1 MCAYMLCVSGMTI
14 MCLQLLIELL
24 MTWKISAFQVN
35 VTSMMTQ
42 TLQGKVMAYT
52 PSSFPV
58 QQQILPE
65 DLEMLQLDN
74 MDQGTSPVRAVI
86 IKRM

>member
-1 MCAYMLCVSGMTI
+1 
-14 MCLQLLIELL
+14 
-24 MTWKISAFQVN
+24 
-35 VTSMMTQ
+35 MMTQ

-58 QQQILPE
+58 QQQMTPE
-65 DLEMLQLDN
+65 EFEMLQLDN
-74 MDQGTSPVRAVI
+74 MDQNTSPIRAII

>member
-1 MCAYMLCVSGMTI
+1 
-14 MCLQLLIELL
+14 
-24 MTWKISAFQVN
+24 
-35 VTSMMTQ
+35 MMTQ

-65 DLEMLQLDN
+65 DIEMLQLDN
-74 MDQGTSPVRAVI
+74 MNQNTSPIRAI
-86 IKRM
+86 IIEKM